1 MPGAARVICSIPA
14 ACRCPALRPPV
25 RQLGT
30 VRTPAGGGTDAV
42 AIHREARGRVIRLD
56 RLQDLDEGCRG
67 GVRHGVRH
75 GRVRLSL
82 LDG

>member
-1 MPGAARVICSIPA
+1 MPGAARVICAIPV
-14 ACRCPALRPPV
+14 ACRCTAPRPPV

-30 VRTPAGGGTDAV
+30 VGTPAGGTDAV

-67 GVRHGVRH
+67 GLRHGVRH